1 MKKFVA
7 VSLFVAL
14 ALSLLAL
21 AESKSGSLT
30 GFVSDAKCAKAGAK
44 HAGCAAKCIS
54 GGEKA
59 VLVVDKDIY
68 AITNQDSIK
77 GHEGHEVKVT
87 GSVNTEAKQITIEK
101 VEMVESK

>member
-1 MKKFVA
+1 MKKLIAVA
-7 VSLFVAL
+7 LFVAM
-14 ALSLLAL
+14 ALSVLAL
-21 AESKSGSLT
+21 AESGTLT
-30 GFVSDAKCAKAGAK
+30 GFVSDAKCAKGAAK
-44 HAGCAAKCIS
+44 HAGCAAKCIA

-59 VLVVDKDIY
+59 VLVVDKDVY

-87 GSVNTEAKQITIEK
+87 GKVNTEKKELTIEK